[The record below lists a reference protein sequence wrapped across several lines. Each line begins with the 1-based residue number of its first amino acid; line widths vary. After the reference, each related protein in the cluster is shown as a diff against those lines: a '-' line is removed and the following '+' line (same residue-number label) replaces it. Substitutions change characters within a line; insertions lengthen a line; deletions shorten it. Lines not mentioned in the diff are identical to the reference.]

1 MSSIFMDFNMKNRDD
16 LLILSD
22 EALAALCDLEF
33 FKGSGP
39 GGQKRNKS
47 SSAVR
52 VSLSQAPEL
61 SATDCTERS
70 QHRNR
75 ANALQKLRLVIALRC
90 RQEPPAGEKMIPLE
104 TSLSSH
110 LYPLLAAQL
119 LDIFTACAFDHRR
132 CAEVYHSTPT
142 AWIKRCFRDK
152 QLFQEINRL
161 RQSAGMTAFAAPGK

>member
-1 MSSIFMDFNMKNRDD
+1 MDFSMKNRDD

-22 EALAALCDLEF
+22 EALAAVCDLEF

-52 VSLSQAPEL
+52 VSLKDLPEL
-61 SATDCTERS
+61 TASDCTERS

-75 ANALQKLRLVIALRC
+75 ANALQKLRIAIALRC
-90 RQEPPAGEKMIPLE
+90 RQEVPTEENLVPLE
-104 TSLSSH
+104 TSITSSR
-110 LYPLLAAQL
+110 YPLLAAQL
-119 LDIFTACAFDHRR
+119 LDIFAASGFDHRR
-132 CAEVYHSTPT
+132 CAEVYHTTPT
-142 AWIKRCFRDK
+142 AWIKKCFRDK

-161 RQSAGMTAFAAPGK
+161 RQSAGMTPFAAPGK

>member
-1 MSSIFMDFNMKNRDD
+1 MDFNMKNRND

-22 EALAALCDLEF
+22 EALAALCELEF

-52 VSLSQAPEL
+52 VSLRQAPEL
-61 SATDCTERS
+61 AATDCTERS

-75 ANALQKLRLVIALRC
+75 ANALQKLRLLIALRC
-90 RQEPPAGEKMIPLE
+90 RLEPPPPEQLIPLE
-104 TSLSSH
+104 TSLSSP

-119 LDIFTACAFDHRR
+119 LDIFTACACDHRQ
-132 CAEVYHSTPT
+132 CAEIYRSAPT
-142 AWIKRCFRDK
+142 AWIKKVFRDK

-161 RQSAGMTAFAAPGK
+161 RRDAGLPPFAAPGK